1 MAGLLESENET
12 GFQVQTINGV
22 GYKNWFGG
30 IGTGID
36 WGGTRS
42 IPLFLSVN
50 KFLNSPKLPL
60 YFSGDLGTNFV
71 WLDNSRQDF
80 GYRGKYEGGLYWAT
94 GLGWRFGMK
103 KNNNAVLLNFGYNN
117 KRIINSYEVVHPCL
131 VPPCPV
137 DKTTYDYRL
146 RRLSL
151 RVGWMF

>member
-1 MAGLLESENET
+1 MQA
-12 GFQVQTINGV
+12 INGV
-22 GYKNWFGG
+22 GYKSWFGG

-50 KFLNSPKLPL
+50 KFLNTSKLPL
-60 YFSGDLGTNFV
+60 YFSGDLGTSFV
-71 WLDNSRQDF
+71 WRNDNNRQYIRDP
-80 GYRGKYEGGLYWAT
+80 GNSDYEGALYWAT

-103 KNNNAVLLNFGYNN
+103 KNNNAVLLNVGYNN
-117 KRIINSYEVVHPCL
+117 KRIIHTLETVNPCL
-131 VPPCPV
+131 IPPCPV